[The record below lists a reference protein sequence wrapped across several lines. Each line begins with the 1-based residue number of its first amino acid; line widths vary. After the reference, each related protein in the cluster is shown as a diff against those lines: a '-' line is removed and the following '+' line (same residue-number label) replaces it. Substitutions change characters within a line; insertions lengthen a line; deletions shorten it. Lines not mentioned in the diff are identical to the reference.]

1 MKLGV
6 NCQGVKIGSQ
16 SGFIKWKTVIH
27 LNLTIVYR

>member
-16 SGFIKWKTVIH
+16 SEV
-27 LNLTIVYR
+27 